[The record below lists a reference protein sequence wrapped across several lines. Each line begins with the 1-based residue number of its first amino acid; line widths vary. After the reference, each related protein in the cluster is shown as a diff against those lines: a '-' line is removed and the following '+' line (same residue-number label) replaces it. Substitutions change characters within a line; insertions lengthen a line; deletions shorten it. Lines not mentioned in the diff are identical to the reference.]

1 MPRRSLTIALVLAAF
16 AAVPLYPQQ
25 VVPPAAPDTL
35 PMAPGKYVGV
45 ASCVNSGCHG
55 STKPLQTNRVLQNE
69 YYTWLNEDRHA
80 KAYNVLFNAKSAG
93 IARNMRL
100 KGKAFEEAICL
111 DCHATNVSKRSVAGH
126 IDVEDGIQ
134 CETCHGP
141 AGGWRDEHTQAGW
154 KHEQSVARGMTDLRR
169 VTSRGIVCLSCHLGN
184 REKDVDHELIAAGH
198 PQLAFELDNY
208 TETMPPHWTAGK
220 QSHGV
225 SAWAGGQV
233 IALRESLENLS
244 HHARGRKWPEFSTLS
259 CDTCHHSLKG
269 SEWRQAR
276 GWSDRAGLPAWS
288 PERWAVVRLILARTS
303 PATREQLDPLIDELA
318 RRVARMNDPAG
329 VAESADAARQL
340 VESATGAVEKLE
352 WKEPEVRAL
361 MSAIAGDDAFLRR
374 ADVHT
379 AEQVALSLDVLST
392 SLTRRNPKL
401 IRGPLKKAIDALFT
415 EVADRPGFDPARFA
429 EKLQAVKGAL

>member
-1 MPRRSLTIALVLAAF
+1 MPRRSLTIALVLAAT
-16 AAVPLYPQQ
+16 AAASLQSQQ
-25 VVPPAAPDTL
+25 TVPPASPDAL
-35 PMAPGKYVGV
+35 PLAPGRYAGV

-55 STKPLQTNRVLQNE
+55 STTPLQTNRVLQNE

-80 KAYNVLFNAKSAG
+80 KAYNVLFNAKSIG
-93 IARNMRL
+93 IVRNMRL
-100 KGKAFEEAICL
+100 KGKAFEESICL
-111 DCHATNVSKRSVAGH
+111 DCHATNVPKRSVAGH
-126 IDVEDGIQ
+126 VDVEDGIQ

-154 KHEQSVARGMTDLRR
+154 THEQSVARGMIDLRR
-169 VTSRGIVCLSCHLGN
+169 ISARGVVCLSCHMGN
-184 REKDVDHELIAAGH
+184 REKTVDHELIAAGH

-208 TETMPPHWTAGK
+208 TETMPPHWNPGK

-225 SAWAGGQV
+225 AAWAGGQV

-244 HHARGRKWPEFSTLS
+244 HHARGRKWPEFSALS

-288 PERWAVVRLILARTS
+288 PEHWAVVRLLIARSS
-303 PATREQLDPLIDELA
+303 PATRDQLDPLIDELS
-318 RRVARMNDPAG
+318 RRVSRMNDPTR
-329 VAESADAARQL
+329 VAETADGARQI
-340 VESATGAVEKLE
+340 VESAIAGVERLD

-361 MSAIAGDDAFLRR
+361 MSAIAGDEAFLRR

-379 AEQVALSLDVLST
+379 AEQVALSLDVLS
-392 SLTRRNPKL
+392 SALTRRKPSL
-401 IRGPLKKAIDALFT
+401 IRGPLKKAIDALFA
-415 EVADRPGFDPARFA
+415 EVADRPSFDPARFV
-429 EKLQAVKGAL
+429 EKLEAVKAAM